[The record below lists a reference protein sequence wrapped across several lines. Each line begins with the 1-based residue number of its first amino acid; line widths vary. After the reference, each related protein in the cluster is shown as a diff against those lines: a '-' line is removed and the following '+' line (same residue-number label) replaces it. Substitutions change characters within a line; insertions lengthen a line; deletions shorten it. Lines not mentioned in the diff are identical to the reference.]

1 MSTSMSLR
9 LCTRAPRTS
18 IIVGGG
24 TRGSLTLATLLVPT
38 RTRFGARAQAD
49 FFVREDEL
57 FEDEPLLFD
66 EEPVELPVF
75 VVLPD
80 FVDRPDVLDP
90 PEGELDVFEP
100 PGEPDLFEPLD
111 EEPDFFCD
119 PPLFDPPL
127 FDPPL
132 FVEPPEESSS
142 SAPSSVPELAPRRL
156 FTLRSRASIRLSTLP
171 PSASRSFCS
180 WRSSPKVASVST
192 VSPCSS
198 FSSSR
203 VRSCSWYSP
212 VNGSGSKSSLNC
224 STSAPAIST
233 SFAFGSDLL
242 PEGAK
247 STSRRS
253 SGQRMVCST
262 IRSSWT
268 RSTPSRVLVRRVKV
282 TIAVRSVSSRV
293 RRSST

>member
-1 MSTSMSLR
+1 
-9 LCTRAPRTS
+9 
-18 IIVGGG
+18 
-24 TRGSLTLATLLVPT
+24 
-38 RTRFGARAQAD
+38 
-49 FFVREDEL
+49 
-57 FEDEPLLFD
+57 
-66 EEPVELPVF
+66 
-75 VVLPD
+75 
-80 FVDRPDVLDP
+80 DP

-100 PGEPDLFEPLD
+100 PDEPDLFEPLG
-111 EEPDFFCD
+111 EEPDFFELPD
-119 PPLFDPPL
+119 DEPDFFEPLDEELDFFCDPPL

-203 VRSCSWYSP
+203 VCSCSWYSS
-212 VNGSGSKSSLNC
+212 VNCSGSKSSLNC

-253 SGQRMVCST
+253 SGQRMV
-262 IRSSWT
+262 
-268 RSTPSRVLVRRVKV
+268 
-282 TIAVRSVSSRV
+282 
-293 RRSST
+293 

>member
-49 FFVREDEL
+49 FFLLEDEL
-57 FEDEPLLFD
+57 FEDAPLLFD
-66 EEPVELPVF
+66 EEPVEPPVF

-100 PGEPDLFEPLD
+100 PDEPDLFEPLG
-111 EEPDFFCD
+111 EEPDFFELPD
-119 PPLFDPPL
+119 DEPDFFEPLDEELDFFCDPPL

-142 SAPSSVPELAPRRL
+142 S
-156 FTLRSRASIRLSTLP
+156 
-171 PSASRSFCS
+171 
-180 WRSSPKVASVST
+180 
-192 VSPCSS
+192 
-198 FSSSR
+198 
-203 VRSCSWYSP
+203 
-212 VNGSGSKSSLNC
+212 
-224 STSAPAIST
+224 
-233 SFAFGSDLL
+233 
-242 PEGAK
+242 
-247 STSRRS
+247 
-253 SGQRMVCST
+253 
-262 IRSSWT
+262 
-268 RSTPSRVLVRRVKV
+268 
-282 TIAVRSVSSRV
+282 
-293 RRSST
+293 